1 MNQVY
6 DISSM
11 PRMEIAVML
20 VCRRHSS
27 HRSRM
32 IHIIKELRLGMAVTH
47 MIQTWLPNIRS
58 RLNAALINAKCVKA

>member
-1 MNQVY
+1 
-6 DISSM
+6 
-11 PRMEIAVML
+11 ML